1 MKVSI
6 TKGNKEYLYYIL
18 GIFLIILG
26 WQMLSLLY
34 NQVIIPSPVQTIQA
48 LFFIFK
54 SGELKENIFIS
65 FKRQIGG
72 LSLGVL
78 VGLCSGLLA
87 GCFRKLELL
96 VQPLVNIL
104 MSVPAIVFVVMGM
117 VWFGMGT
124 KMTIFIVALLVF
136 PVMHINTVEGFK
148 SIDST
153 LIEMAQIYKLP
164 LISTISKVYIPGMF
178 HGLIAGFSLSMASS
192 IRLTI
197 MGELLGA
204 REGIGQRIAI
214 ARAYLE
220 TDHLFAWIIVLL
232 TILIGMEYL
241 LIRPLRCLA
250 SRWQVSSK

>member
-1 MKVSI
+1 MQAST
-6 TKGNKEYLYYIL
+6 TKQSKEYRYYL
-18 GIFLIILG
+18 FGIFLIILG
-26 WQMLSLLY
+26 WQMLSLRY
-34 NQVIIPSPVQTIQA
+34 HQVIVPSPKQTIQA
-48 LFFIFK
+48 FVFICK
-54 SGELKENIFIS
+54 SGELKENLLIS

-72 LSLGVL
+72 LSFGVL
-78 VGLCSGLLA
+78 IGLSSGLLA

-96 VQPLVNIL
+96 MQPLINLL
-104 MSVPAIVFVVMGM
+104 MSVPAIVFVVMAM

-148 SIDST
+148 SIDPD
-153 LIEMAQIYKLP
+153 LLQMAQIYRLP
-164 LISTISKVYIPGMF
+164 LTITISKIYIPGMF
-178 HGLIAGFSLSMASS
+178 HGLIAGFSLAMASS
-192 IRLTI
+192 VRLTI

-204 REGIGQRIAI
+204 REGVGQRIAI

-220 TDHLFAWIIVLL
+220 TDHLFAWILVLL

-241 LIRPLRCLA
+241 LIRPLRHLA